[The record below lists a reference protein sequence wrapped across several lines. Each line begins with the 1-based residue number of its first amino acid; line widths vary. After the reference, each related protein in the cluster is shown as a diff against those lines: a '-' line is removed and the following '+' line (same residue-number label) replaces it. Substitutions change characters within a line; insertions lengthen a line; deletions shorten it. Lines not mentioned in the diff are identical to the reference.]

1 MNVRIIDNGIN
12 RENIQRDMVRALA
25 GNWGR
30 VERDESVRIGL
41 GRVDVQFLT
50 GGDTISNE
58 SANQALALVVYDDGA
73 SDILAL
79 DSAATATASKT
90 IKMAVLI
97 GLQ

>member
-12 RENIQRDMVRALA
+12 RENLQRDMVRAIA

-30 VERDESVRIGL
+30 VENSGSVRIGL

-50 GGDTISNE
+50 GGETISNE
-58 SANQALALVVYDDGA
+58 SANQALALVVYDDGT

-79 DSAATATASKT
+79 DSAATATARKT